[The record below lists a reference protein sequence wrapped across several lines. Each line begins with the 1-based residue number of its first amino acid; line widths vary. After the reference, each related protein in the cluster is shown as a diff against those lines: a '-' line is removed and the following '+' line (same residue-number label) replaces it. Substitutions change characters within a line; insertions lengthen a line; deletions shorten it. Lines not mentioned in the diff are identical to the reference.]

1 MSAAGRLQCCAALSL
16 AASVQLLIRSLG
28 SKMSSAASQSRQ
40 SHCRTCASQLG
51 FRRLLF
57 EVCWLKA
64 WVIASYCGGLKIMK
78 ALEVLL
84 DGEVLGTF
92 VPPKGGS
99 FVASVGNI
107 PRRYMRAHI
116 RAGTLKERWQWQLP
130 DIQEGQL
137 IAFRMVEAKSGTGVT
152 PHRVRK
158 VDRAESEEFEKMFP
172 VLMSRAAEQ
181 LAAEKNTTL
190 KARIKKR
197 STKKP

>member
-1 MSAAGRLQCCAALSL
+1 
-16 AASVQLLIRSLG
+16 
-28 SKMSSAASQSRQ
+28 
-40 SHCRTCASQLG
+40 
-51 FRRLLF
+51 
-57 EVCWLKA
+57 
-64 WVIASYCGGLKIMK
+64 MK

-92 VPPKGGS
+92 IPPKGGW

-107 PRRYMRAHI
+107 PRTYMRANI

-137 IAFRMVEAKSGTGVT
+137 VAFRMVEAKPATGVT

-158 VDRAESEEFEKMFP
+158 VNRAESEEFEKMFP
-172 VLMSRAAEQ
+172 VLMSRAAEEP
-181 LAAEKNTTL
+181 AAEKNRTL
-190 KARIKKR
+190 KDRVKNVKKG